1 MSAAPGPEAVPV
13 LPGVVPYPPERAR
26 RYVERGYWLGES
38 LGTMLRTSAT
48 RFADRVALV
57 DAAHRLT
64 YAELDARVDALAT
77 GLVDDGLRAG
87 DRVVVALPNVA
98 AFVEVVF
105 ALLRAG
111 ALPVFALPA
120 HRESELTG
128 FATTAEAVGL
138 VVDGTD
144 AAAVGRARAVA
155 DAVPSVRRIV
165 TAGQAGGAPHGTP
178 ADAHAGDPRRMP
190 LDALRSARP
199 RRLAEPDARA
209 VAFLQL
215 SGGSTGASK
224 LIPRTH
230 DDYLYSVR
238 ESARICGLTP
248 DSVQLVA
255 LPVAHNYPMSSPGIL
270 GVLFA
275 GGTVV
280 LAPDPGPVTC
290 FGLIERERVTT
301 VGLVPPLALV
311 WTRAAATTTRDL
323 ASLAL
328 VQVGGA
334 KCVPELADRVPAT
347 LGARLQQVFG
357 MAEGLV
363 NYTRDDDPDDVV
375 RLTQGRPISPDDEVR
390 VVDEDDHDVPD
401 GVEGDLLTRG
411 PYTICGYYRAQEHN
425 ARAFTADGFYRTGD
439 RVRRL
444 PSGHLVVEGRSKD
457 QINRGGDKIAAEEV
471 EDHLIAHPRVHDA
484 AVVAVPDAFLG
495 ERSCAVVVLH
505 PGDGPDP
512 TADALRA
519 FVRGRGVAAF
529 KVPDRVEFV
538 DALPAT
544 GVGKTHRSA
553 LRAAVGARLREAAAR
568 TATPPE
574 RTEPSEPAEVN

>member
-1 MSAAPGPEAVPV
+1 M
-13 LPGVVPYPPERAR
+13 
-26 RYVERGYWLGES
+26 
-38 LGTMLRTSAT
+38 
-48 RFADRVALV
+48 
-57 DAAHRLT
+57 
-64 YAELDARVDALAT
+64 
-77 GLVDDGLRAG
+77 
-87 DRVVVALPNVA
+87 
-98 AFVEVVF
+98 
-105 ALLRAG
+105 
-111 ALPVFALPA
+111 
-120 HRESELTG
+120 
-128 FATTAEAVGL
+128 AEAVGV

-144 AAAVGRARAVA
+144 PEAVARAHTVA
-155 DAVPSVRRIV
+155 DRVSSVRRIV
-165 TAGQAGGAPHGTP
+165 TAGARAEPAGGASGGS
-178 ADAHAGDPRRMP
+178 ADDLRRIP
-190 LDALRSARP
+190 LDALRSSRP

-215 SGGSTGASK
+215 SGGTTGAPK

-238 ESARICGLTP
+238 ESARICGLGP
-248 DSVQLVA
+248 ESVQLVA

-270 GVLFA
+270 GVLLA

-290 FGLIERERVTT
+290 FVLIERERVTT
-301 VGLVPPLALV
+301 VGLVPPLALI

-323 ASLAL
+323 SSLAL

-334 KCVPELADRVPAT
+334 KCVPELAERVPAT

-375 RLTQGRPISPDDEVR
+375 RRTQGRPISPDDEVR
-390 VVDEDDHDVPD
+390 VVDDDDQDVPD
-401 GVEGDLLTRG
+401 GVEGHLLTRG
-411 PYTICGYYRAQEHN
+411 PYTICGYYRAPEHN

-444 PSGHLVVEGRSKD
+444 PSGHLIVEGRSKD

-495 ERSCAVVVLH
+495 ERSCAVVVRR
-505 PGDGPDP
+505 GADGTDGPDSAGDTGAP
-512 TADALRA
+512 SADELRA
-519 FVRGRGVAAF
+519 FVRSRGVAAF

-538 DALPAT
+538 DALPET

-553 LRAAVGARLREAAAR
+553 LRAAVAARLRAADSPPSR
-568 TATPPE
+568 PPE
-574 RTEPSEPAEVN
+574 VN